1 MKKRTKICIIVL
13 IIILLLVGIFALW
26 CLYDYNTYT
35 KVMMSNEL
43 LVEDEG
49 DKNSKSYHQNV
60 RSGHSCYA
68 SYLPFPNMVTTVQVT
83 LMNIE
88 SERYKMLIDDDA
100 KVYYVDMILFYN
112 HNVFSR
118 FKTPTLEFEVSTQEF
133 YEKGSGISY
142 GQGYQIITDTELN
155 LISEDVEGLYDL
167 SYDYIVEAKNT
178 AVDFFGEN
186 IFE

>member
-1 MKKRTKICIIVL
+1 MKKRTKICTIIL

-43 LVEDEG
+43 LVEDED
-49 DKNSKSYHQNV
+49 DKNYKSYNLFGTP
-60 RSGHSCYA
+60 SYSTCYI
-68 SYLPFPNMVTTVQVT
+68 PFPNMVTSTQVT
-83 LMNIE
+83 LSNIE
-88 SERYKMLIDDDA
+88 SERYKMLIDDDVE
-100 KVYYVDMILFYN
+100 VYYVDMMLFYN

-142 GQGYQIITDTELN
+142 GQTYQIFTDTELN
-155 LISEDVEGLYDL
+155 LISEDVDGLYDL

>member
-60 RSGHSCYA
+60 RSGHSYYA

-88 SERYKMLIDDDA
+88 SERYKMLIDDDVE
-100 KVYYVDMILFYN
+100 VYYVDMMLFYN

-118 FKTPTLEFEVSTQEF
+118 FKTPTLEFAVHTQEF
-133 YEKGSGISY
+133 HEKGSSISY
-142 GQGYQIITDTELN
+142 GQTYQIFTDTELN

-167 SYDYIVEAKNT
+167 SYDYLVEAKNT

>member
-60 RSGHSCYA
+60 SSGHACYA

-88 SERYKMLIDDDA
+88 SERYKMLIDDDVE
-100 KVYYVDMILFYN
+100 VYYVDMMLFYN

-118 FKTPTLEFEVSTQEF
+118 FKTPTLEFAVHTQEF
-133 YEKGSGISY
+133 HEKGSSISY
-142 GQGYQIITDTELN
+142 GQTYQIFTDTELN

-167 SYDYIVEAKNT
+167 SYDYLVEAKNT

>member
-1 MKKRTKICIIVL
+1 MKKRTKICTIIL

-43 LVEDEG
+43 LVEDED
-49 DKNSKSYHQNV
+49 DKNYKSYNLFGTP
-60 RSGHSCYA
+60 SYSTCYI
-68 SYLPFPNMVTTVQVT
+68 PFPNMVTSTQVT
-83 LMNIE
+83 LSNIE
-88 SERYKMLIDDDA
+88 SERYKMLIDDD
-100 KVYYVDMILFYN
+100 VEIYYVDMMLFYD

-118 FKTPTLEFEVSTQEF
+118 FKTPTLEFAVHTHEF
-133 YEKGSGISY
+133 HEKGSSISY
-142 GQGYQIITDTELN
+142 GQGYKIITDTELN

>member
-60 RSGHSCYA
+60 SSGHACYA
-68 SYLPFPNMVTTVQVT
+68 SYLPFPNMVTTTQVT
-83 LMNIE
+83 LMRVDTK
-88 SERYKMLIDDDA
+88 RYQMLVDDDVE
-100 KVYYVDMILFYN
+100 VYYVDMMLFYN

-118 FKTPTLEFEVSTQEF
+118 FKTPTLEFAVHTQEF
-133 YEKGSGISY
+133 HEKGSSISY
-142 GQGYQIITDTELN
+142 GQTYQIFTDTELN
-155 LISEDVEGLYDL
+155 LISEDVDGLYDL